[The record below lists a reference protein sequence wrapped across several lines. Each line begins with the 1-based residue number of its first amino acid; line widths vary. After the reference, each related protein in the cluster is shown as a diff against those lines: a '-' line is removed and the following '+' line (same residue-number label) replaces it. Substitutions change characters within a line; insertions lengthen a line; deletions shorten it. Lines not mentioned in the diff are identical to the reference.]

1 MDGSDLEELGLNPSP
16 LYRDGRSDQ
25 LVWLPHYSNFQSRVL
40 GFPGRKRVEIFAT
53 YEMVRASLAH
63 REGLRFMKERGLQGS
78 KLGEISSVVKVSFS
92 SSPPRDILKSH
103 QMLKFF
109 CKSRH
114 GISAAKASPTYCG
127 LSPEKALSAS
137 KYVKFETPDKPDSV
151 LAFFRNHGFTQTQI
165 SSAIRKYPP
174 VIIRD
179 PQKSLLPK
187 HEFLKSKGLSITD
200 IARLTHVIPN
210 IEILREVGVPNANI
224 GLLLMRR
231 PRAFAVGSNRFRI
244 CVDEVKRMGFNP
256 SQMEFMSA
264 IRVLTGMSKSTWE
277 KKVEVYKKWG
287 WTQDEI
293 LVAFKKHPNC
303 MIASQDKINR
313 VMDFLVKKMG
323 WESSL
328 VARRPKII
336 QLILEKR
343 IVPRSA
349 VYKALLLQGLIKTN
363 GISLSTWL
371 NFSEKQ
377 FRKKVLSYKMEEAPE
392 LLKLYNETL
401 DLAK

>member
-1 MDGSDLEELGLNPSP
+1 
-16 LYRDGRSDQ
+16 
-25 LVWLPHYSNFQSRVL
+25 
-40 GFPGRKRVEIFAT
+40 
-53 YEMVRASLAH
+53 
-63 REGLRFMKERGLQGS
+63 
-78 KLGEISSVVKVSFS
+78 
-92 SSPPRDILKSH
+92 
-103 QMLKFF
+103 
-109 CKSRH
+109 
-114 GISAAKASPTYCG
+114 
-127 LSPEKALSAS
+127 
-137 KYVKFETPDKPDSV
+137 
-151 LAFFRNHGFTQTQI
+151 
-165 SSAIRKYPP
+165 
-174 VIIRD
+174 
-179 PQKSLLPK
+179 
-187 HEFLKSKGLSITD
+187 
-200 IARLTHVIPN
+200 
-210 IEILREVGVPNANI
+210 
-224 GLLLMRR
+224 MRR

-377 FRKKVLSYKMEEAPE
+377 FWKKVLSYKMEEAPE